1 MPQDQWK
8 TFSKRRGERTSL
20 QLVENTSPLLIRTA
34 FQALEIVDT
43 VSYGRCLFLDEKIQ
57 SAIADEFIYHE
68 ALVQPAMVAHPAP
81 RRVFIA
87 GGGEGATAREVLR
100 HPTVESVIMVDIDE
114 AAVRACRTYLTDF
127 HQGAFADPR
136 LTLVYDDARAAIE
149 RSDTDFDVVI
159 VDVTDPLAGGPSYRI
174 FTREFY
180 ALVRAHLRP
189 NGLIAVQAESGDH
202 GVLEGHVAI
211 VKTLA
216 SVFPRA
222 TGYRAHVPSFG
233 ETWGFAV
240 AGLERLPTDLSE
252 CEINQILAERGIN
265 GLRFYDGLT
274 HRALFSPDRYY
285 RDALSRATS
294 LIDDA
299 HPLVIE

>member
-1 MPQDQWK
+1 VPQDQWK

-20 QLVENTSPLLIRTA
+20 QLIGEPWRVRTP
-34 FQALEIVDT
+34 FQALEVADT
-43 VSYGRCLFLDEKIQ
+43 VAYGRSLFLDEKIQ
-57 SAIADEFIYHE
+57 SAMADEFIYHE
-68 ALVQPAMVAHPAP
+68 ALVHPALVTHPSP

-87 GGGEGATAREVLR
+87 GGGEGATLREILR
-100 HPTVESVIMVDIDE
+100 HRCVESVLMVDIDRE
-114 AAVRACRTYLTDF
+114 AVEACRVHLADV
-127 HQGAFADPR
+127 HQGAFDDPR
-136 LTLVYDDARAAIE
+136 LTLVHADARAELA
-149 RSDTDFDVVI
+149 RSDTAFDVVV

-180 ALVRAHLRP
+180 QIVREHLNP
-189 NGLIAVQAESGDH
+189 GGVVAVQAESGDC

-216 SVFPRA
+216 SVFSRA
-222 TGYRAHVPSFG
+222 EGYRAHVPSFG

-240 AGLERLPTDLSE
+240 ASDAALPSDRSPE
-252 CEINQILAERGIN
+252 DVDRVLAERHCAN
-265 GLRFYDGLT
+265 LRFYDGLT

-285 RDALSRATS
+285 REALAKTS
-294 LIDDA
+294 VVIDDD

>member
-20 QLVENTSPLLIRTA
+20 QLIGEPWRVRTP
-34 FQALEIVDT
+34 FQALEVADT
-43 VSYGRCLFLDEKIQ
+43 VAYGRSLFLDEKIQ
-57 SAIADEFIYHE
+57 SAMADEFIYHE
-68 ALVQPAMVAHPAP
+68 ALVHPALVTHPSP

-87 GGGEGATAREVLR
+87 GGGEGATLREILR
-100 HPTVESVIMVDIDE
+100 HRCVESVLMVDIDRE
-114 AAVRACRTYLTDF
+114 AVEACRVHLADV
-127 HQGAFADPR
+127 HQGAFDDPR
-136 LTLVYDDARAAIE
+136 LTLVHADARAELA
-149 RSDTDFDVVI
+149 RSDTAFDVVV

-180 ALVRAHLRP
+180 QIVREHLNP
-189 NGLIAVQAESGDH
+189 GGVVAVQAESGDC

-216 SVFPRA
+216 SVFSRA
-222 TGYRAHVPSFG
+222 EGYRAHVPSFG

-240 AGLERLPTDLSE
+240 ASDAALPSDRSPE
-252 CEINQILAERGIN
+252 DVDRVLAERHCAN
-265 GLRFYDGLT
+265 LRFYDGLT

-285 RDALSRATS
+285 REALAKTS
-294 LIDDA
+294 VVIDDD